1 MEDQQKRK
9 INLDSLRH
17 LKEQRFD
24 IRIATD
30 GRWFHEGGEIFRIEL
45 VKLFASI
52 LLRDK
57 DGDYWLATPAEKGR
71 ITVEDVP
78 FVISYMT
85 VKSGAISKSNEI
97 VFFTS
102 LNDRIVLDE
111 KCPLQLVYNKR
122 SKDFRPYIE
131 VRDGLF
137 ARLSRPVYYEL
148 AGHAEEGPNGQL
160 GVWSN
165 KHFFD
170 LES

>member
-24 IRIATD
+24 IRIAPD

-52 LLRDK
+52 LFCDD

-71 ITVEDVP
+71 IKVEDVP
-78 FVISYMT
+78 FVVIDMAIT
-85 VKSGAISKSNEI
+85 IGDISKSNEI
-97 VFFTS
+97 VFLTS
-102 LNDRIVLDE
+102 LDDKIVLDE
-111 KCPLQLVYNKR
+111 KCPLQLVYSKR
-122 SKDFRPYIE
+122 SRDLRPYIE
-131 VRDGLF
+131 VRDGLL
-137 ARLSRPVYYEL
+137 ARLSRPVYYQL
-148 AGHAEEGPNGQL
+148 AEYAEEGPNGKL
-160 GVWSN
+160 GVWSHQ
-165 KHFFD
+165 HFFD